1 MNNTAASLNMV
12 GATKQPVSLT
22 GKAVDYMKTVA
33 GGGYVTLGV
42 KGGGCSGLTYVWGQT
57 DTREHER
64 IKWSE
69 PVEGILLLD
78 PMSEIYV
85 MGSEIDYIEEL
96 GGSYLT
102 IRNPMQSSS
111 CGCGSSF
118 SV

>member
-1 MNNTAASLNMV
+1 M
-12 GATKQPVSLT
+12 
-22 GKAVDYMKTVA
+22 
-33 GGGYVTLGV
+33 
-42 KGGGCSGLTYVWGQT
+42 WGQT